1 MTKLII
7 EGIIN
12 DKDIAWKK
20 CKCTCSIKKDDV
32 ENQHPIKKC
41 THCYCQRCEDS
52 MPRDSFK
59 VNQNEIDKNGN
70 ITDKIIVKE
79 IKKITIKRSQDGYNS
94 ILGWS
99 WDS

>member
-1 MTKLII
+1 
-7 EGIIN
+7 
-12 DKDIAWKK
+12 
-20 CKCTCSIKKDDV
+20 
-32 ENQHPIKKC
+32 
-41 THCYCQRCEDS
+41 